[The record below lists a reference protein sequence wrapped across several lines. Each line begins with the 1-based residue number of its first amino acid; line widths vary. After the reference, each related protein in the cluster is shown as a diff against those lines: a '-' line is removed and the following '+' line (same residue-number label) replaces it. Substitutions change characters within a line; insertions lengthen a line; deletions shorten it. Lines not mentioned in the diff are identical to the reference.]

1 MGLFESGKRKGAS
14 FDSFATTT
22 RALQNSLDQDPIE
35 TGAAIHIDPAGI
47 ESAPV
52 MSIDDVPHVVAQFVL
67 EGRAQVAEFAAQSN
81 AAIREPLS
89 DARAA
94 RFEAVQQAKA
104 RRLMLESY
112 RAALTRHAMAQR
124 VLGPH
129 VRFIGFTGKSLWVAC
144 LLLGDAAAMTLALTY
159 GGESPLVAS
168 IFAVAVGAA
177 VIIIGRTADD
187 LRRVSLSRTIT
198 GEDQEAKTVVD
209 AVFGV
214 TNSEH
219 PVNRRMHAVF
229 AFAAVLATF
238 AVIVYRTAEESLSLG
253 IAFGLWTLLIS
264 LASFA
269 NSWYYCD
276 PAKTFISLSS
286 KAVRDAESIWRSHP
300 IDAIEDHNRSI
311 ESARHIVSE
320 FRRHAEANWHMV
332 MAGASAAVV
341 ANPQVFGVSQPYGH
355 SLLTMG
361 VPEIEW
367 PNLEEYVEIVDP
379 DDVVTI
385 YGDEPADDYGFD
397 SSVVFADHDVT
408 NQIVRPTGVRID
420 G

>member
-1 MGLFESGKRKGAS
+1 MGLFETRRRKGVEV
-14 FDSFATTT
+14 DSYAVST

-35 TGAAIHIDPAGI
+35 TGAAIRIDPTGI
-47 ESAPV
+47 ESARP
-52 MSIDDVPHVVAQFVL
+52 MSTEDVPHVVAQFVL
-67 EGRAQVAEFAAQSN
+67 EGRAQVAEFAARAS

-129 VRFIGFTGKSLWVAC
+129 VRFHGFTGKSLWVAC

-159 GGESPLVAS
+159 GGESPFVAA

-177 VIIIGRTADD
+177 VIIIGKTADD
-187 LRRVSLSRTIT
+187 LRRVSLSRSLA
-198 GEDQEAKTVVD
+198 GEDFEAKTVVD

-214 TNSEH
+214 PNSEH
-219 PVNRRMHAVF
+219 PINQRMHVVF
-229 AFAAVLATF
+229 GFAAVLATF
-238 AVIVYRTAEESLSLG
+238 AVVVYRSAEESFALG
-253 IAFGLWTLLIS
+253 LAFGLWTLLIS

-286 KAVRDAESIWRSHP
+286 KAVRDAETIWRAHP

-311 ESARHIVSE
+311 ETARHIVAE

-355 SLLTMG
+355 SLLSLG
-361 VPEIEW
+361 VPETEW
-367 PNLEEYVEIVDP
+367 PNLNEYVEIVDP
-379 DDVVTI
+379 DDVVTM
-385 YGDEPADDYGFD
+385 YGDLDDEDYEFD
-397 SSVVFADHDVT
+397 SAVVFADQDAT
-408 NQIVRPTGVRID
+408 NQIVRPSGVLNPE
-420 G
+420 

>member
-1 MGLFESGKRKGAS
+1 MGLFESRRRRGVGVDAYAMS
-14 FDSFATTT
+14 T

-35 TGAAIHIDPAGI
+35 TGAAIRIDPTGI
-47 ESAPV
+47 ESARP
-52 MSIDDVPHVVAQFVL
+52 MSAEDVPHVVAQFVL
-67 EGRAQVAEFAAQSN
+67 EGRAQVAEFAARAS
-81 AAIREPLS
+81 ASIREPLS
-89 DARAA
+89 EARAA

-104 RRLMLESY
+104 RRLMLDSY

-129 VRFIGFTGKSLWVAC
+129 VRFHGFTSKSLWVAC

-177 VIIIGRTADD
+177 VIIIGKTADD
-187 LRRVSLSRTIT
+187 LRRVSLARTIN
-198 GEDQEAKTVVD
+198 GDDYEAKTVVD

-214 TNSEH
+214 PNSEH
-219 PVNRRMHAVF
+219 AVNRRMHAVF

-238 AVIVYRTAEESLSLG
+238 AVIVYRTAEESFALGLS
-253 IAFGLWTLLIS
+253 FGLWTLLIS

-286 KAVRDAESIWRSHP
+286 KAVRDAENIWRSHP

-311 ESARHIVSE
+311 EIARHIVAE

-355 SLLTMG
+355 SLLTLN
-361 VPEIEW
+361 VPDTEW
-367 PNLEEYVEIVDP
+367 PSLEEYVEIVDP
-379 DDVVTI
+379 DDVVAT
-385 YGDEPADDYGFD
+385 YEDDHDDYMFD
-397 SSVVFADHDVT
+397 SGVVFADRDAT
-408 NQIVRPTGVRID
+408 NQIVRPTEVHNPG
-420 G
+420 

>member
-1 MGLFESGKRKGAS
+1 MGFKESRRRNGAN
-14 FDSFATTT
+14 FDAYAGST

-35 TGAAIHIDPAGI
+35 TGAAIRIDPTGVDTAQHM
-47 ESAPV
+47 SA
-52 MSIDDVPHVVAQFVL
+52 DDVPHVVAQFVL
-67 EGRAQVAEFAAQSN
+67 EGRAQVAEFAAQAN

-89 DARAA
+89 EARAA

-112 RAALTRHAMAQR
+112 RAALTRHAMAQQ

-129 VRFIGFTGKSLWVAC
+129 VRFHGFTGKSLWVAC

-159 GGESPLVAS
+159 GGESPFIAA

-177 VIIIGRTADD
+177 VIIIGKTADD
-187 LRRVSLSRTIT
+187 LRRVSLSRTLT
-198 GEDQEAKTVVD
+198 GDDPEAKTVVD

-219 PVNRRMHAVF
+219 PVNNRMHTVF

-238 AVIVYRTAEESLSLG
+238 AVIVYRTSEESFALG
-253 IAFGLWTLLIS
+253 LAFGLWTLLIS

-286 KAVRDAESIWRSHP
+286 KAVRDAETIWRSHP

-311 ESARHIVSE
+311 EAARHIVSE
-320 FRRHAEANWHMV
+320 FRRHAEANWHLV

-361 VPEIEW
+361 VPEVDW
-367 PNLEEYVEIVDP
+367 PSLTEYVEIVDP
-379 DDVVTI
+379 DDVLPL
-385 YGDEPADDYGFD
+385 YDEDEDFEFD
-397 SSVVFADHDVT
+397 SGVVFADDDAT
-408 NQIVRPTGVRID
+408 NRIVRPADLRPTL
-420 G
+420 

>member
-1 MGLFESGKRKGAS
+1 MGFKESRRRNGAN
-14 FDSFATTT
+14 FDAYAGST

-35 TGAAIHIDPAGI
+35 TGAAIRIDPTGVDTTRHM
-47 ESAPV
+47 SA
-52 MSIDDVPHVVAQFVL
+52 DDVPHVVAQFVL
-67 EGRAQVAEFAAQSN
+67 EGRAQVAEFAAQAN

-89 DARAA
+89 EARAA

-112 RAALTRHAMAQR
+112 RAALTRHAMAQQ

-129 VRFIGFTGKSLWVAC
+129 VRFHGFTGKSLWVAC

-159 GGESPLVAS
+159 GGESPFIAA

-177 VIIIGRTADD
+177 VIIIGKTADD
-187 LRRVSLSRTIT
+187 LRRVSLSRTLT
-198 GEDQEAKTVVD
+198 GDDPEAKTVVD

-219 PVNRRMHAVF
+219 PVNNRMHTVF

-238 AVIVYRTAEESLSLG
+238 AVIVYRTSEESFALG
-253 IAFGLWTLLIS
+253 LAFGLWTLLIS

-286 KAVRDAESIWRSHP
+286 KAVRDAETIWRSHP

-311 ESARHIVSE
+311 EAARHIVSE
-320 FRRHAEANWHMV
+320 FRRHAEANWHLV

-361 VPEIEW
+361 VPEVDW
-367 PNLEEYVEIVDP
+367 PSLTEYVEIVDP
-379 DDVVTI
+379 DDVLPL
-385 YGDEPADDYGFD
+385 YDEDEDFEFD
-397 SSVVFADHDVT
+397 SGVVFADDDAT
-408 NQIVRPTGVRID
+408 NRIVRPADLRPTL
-420 G
+420 